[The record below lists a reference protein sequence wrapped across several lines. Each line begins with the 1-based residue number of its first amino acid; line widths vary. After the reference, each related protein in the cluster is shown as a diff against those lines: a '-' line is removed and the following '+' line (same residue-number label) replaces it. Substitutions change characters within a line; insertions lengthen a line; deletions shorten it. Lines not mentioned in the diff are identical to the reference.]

1 MITLV
6 AAVMAQAVV
15 SQPPAPPP
23 NPAPASSSAP
33 PSVSTYVPQLIDY
46 AAGEARCDGRVVLPL
61 TTARP
66 FTQVRSINSNPP
78 RAVTVRF
85 SLDADGRPLGIV
97 AVPETGRA
105 FSFVP
110 TDDVAPAFSLWRF
123 PAGRAATG
131 CEMTFTPRT
140 QVVEQAA
147 EADIFR
153 VATLRPRGDSAAGR
167 LLGQLRRIDCG
178 GKRPPQILVRAFPDK
193 RDLPRRVGEPGY
205 SVVRFDIDAAGVPVR
220 PEIATS
226 SGNGALD
233 AAALDAAAR
242 TRYAGGDPRQ
252 GCTLPALLG
261 PDNVPAPVSPQVRDL
276 RPVDATCA
284 EQVQWQR
291 PPASF
296 YPAAFRRRA
305 IEGWAIVSFDLAPW
319 GATGNFKVLASEPAD
334 TFGQRAQQN
343 LANAQAYASSS
354 GAKGC
359 VVKIVFRMPDRDA
372 DEAGDDGDL

>member
-1 MITLV
+1 MIMLA

-15 SQPPAPPP
+15 SSPPPPPTLAPPS
-23 NPAPASSSAP
+23 NPV

-46 AAGEARCDGRVVLPL
+46 EAGEARCDGRAVTPL

-66 FTQVRSINSNPP
+66 LTQVRSLNSNAP
-78 RAVTVRF
+78 RAMTVRF

-110 TDDVAPAFSLWRF
+110 TDDIAPAFSLWRF

-140 QVVEQAA
+140 QPVAQAA

-153 VATLRPRGDSAAGR
+153 VATLRPRGDSAAAR

-178 GKRPPQILVRAFPDK
+178 GKRPPQILVRAYPDK

-261 PDNVPAPVSPQVRDL
+261 PDNVPARASPQARDL
-276 RPVDATCA
+276 RPVDAPVPSRCMAAAACILLPRSIPPSRDRGLGDRLLRPRPVGRDRQFQGAGERTC
-284 EQVQWQR
+284 
-291 PPASF
+291 
-296 YPAAFRRRA
+296 
-305 IEGWAIVSFDLAPW
+305 
-319 GATGNFKVLASEPAD
+319 
-334 TFGQRAQQN
+334 
-343 LANAQAYASSS
+343 
-354 GAKGC
+354 
-359 VVKIVFRMPDRDA
+359 
-372 DEAGDDGDL
+372 